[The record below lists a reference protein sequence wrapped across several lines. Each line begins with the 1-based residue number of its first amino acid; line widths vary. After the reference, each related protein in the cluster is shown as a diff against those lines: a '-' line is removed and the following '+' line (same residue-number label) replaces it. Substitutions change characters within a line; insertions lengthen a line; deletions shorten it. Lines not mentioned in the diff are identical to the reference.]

1 MTTSITKEEINTP
14 QIQWEIEDCEEEIM
28 LAEVGIKDTTRDLE
42 ELKETLS
49 YYQEELSYQ
58 EGRMVELVEKQNQYL
73 QQSVKDLNTKLNT
86 N

>member
-1 MTTSITKEEINTP
+1 MTTSITKEEINIS
-14 QIQWEIEDCEEEIM
+14 QIQYEIEDCEEEIM
-28 LAEVGIKDTTRDLE
+28 LAEVGIKETTRDLE

-49 YYQEELSYQ
+49 FYQEDLIYE
-58 EGRMVELVEKQNQYL
+58 EGRMVELLEKQTQYL

>member
-1 MTTSITKEEINTP
+1 MTTSITKEDINTP

-49 YYQEELSYQ
+49 FYQEDLTYE
-58 EGRMVELVEKQNQYL
+58 EGRMVELLEKQNQYL

>member
-28 LAEVGIKDTTRDLE
+28 LAEVVIKDTTRDLE

-49 YYQEELSYQ
+49 FYQEDLTYE
-58 EGRMVELVEKQNQYL
+58 EGRMVELLEKQNQYL

>member
-1 MTTSITKEEINTP
+1 MTTSITKEEINIS
-14 QIQWEIEDCEEEIM
+14 QIQYEIEDCEEEIM

-49 YYQEELSYQ
+49 FYQEDLTYE
-58 EGRMVELVEKQNQYL
+58 EGRMVELLEKQNQYL

>member
-1 MTTSITKEEINTP
+1 MTTSITKEEINIS
-14 QIQWEIEDCEEEIM
+14 QIQYEIEDCEEEIM

-49 YYQEELSYQ
+49 FYQEDLTYE
-58 EGRMVELVEKQNQYL
+58 EGRMVELLEKQNQYL
-73 QQSVKDLNTKLNT
+73 QQSEKDLNTKLNT

>member
-49 YYQEELSYQ
+49 FYQEDLTYE
-58 EGRMVELVEKQNQYL
+58 EGRMVELLEKQNQYL

>member
-1 MTTSITKEEINTP
+1 MTTSITKEDINIS
-14 QIQWEIEDCEEEIM
+14 QIQYEIEDCEEEIM

-49 YYQEELSYQ
+49 FYQEDLTYE
-58 EGRMVELVEKQNQYL
+58 EGRMVELLEKQNQYL

>member
-1 MTTSITKEEINTP
+1 MTTSITKEEINIS
-14 QIQWEIEDCEEEIM
+14 QIQYEIEDCEEEIM
-28 LAEVGIKDTTRDLE
+28 LAEVGIKETTRDLE

-49 YYQEELSYQ
+49 FYQEDLTYE
-58 EGRMVELVEKQNQYL
+58 EGRMVELLEKQNQYL